1 MIKGDI
7 LECWIDGKLNLTF
20 DNHYVQRQYVI
31 PGLDRKNKEVIVK
44 VINAEAV
51 PMPMTLNIRNG
62 ELKLAFETEKFEMMN
77 IKNCMLSACAGM
89 LGLAAGCV
97 SEPDGEIKVDFARKG
112 ADIPASMYGIFFEEI
127 NHSGD
132 GGLYAELRILRSPRD
147 SGWKT
152 TGFIPL
158 LFVII
163 SRATSRVK
171 KCVTAGRQSVFR
183 AGNWNR

>member
-1 MIKGDI
+1 
-7 LECWIDGKLNLTF
+7 
-20 DNHYVQRQYVI
+20 
-31 PGLDRKNKEVIVK
+31 
-44 VINAEAV
+44 
-51 PMPMTLNIRNG
+51 
-62 ELKLAFETEKFEMMN
+62 MMN

-132 GGLYAELRILRSPRD
+132 GGLYAELVQNGDSRILRSPRVRVED
-147 SGWKT
+147 NRLYPPAVCNHLT
-152 TGFIPL
+152 
-158 LFVII
+158 
-163 SRATSRVK
+163 ATSRVK